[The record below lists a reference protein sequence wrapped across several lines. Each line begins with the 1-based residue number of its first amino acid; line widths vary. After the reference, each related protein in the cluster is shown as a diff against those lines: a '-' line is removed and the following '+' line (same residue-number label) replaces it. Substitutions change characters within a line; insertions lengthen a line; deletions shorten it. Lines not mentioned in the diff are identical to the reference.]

1 MCFMSPVSVCGL
13 VCRLCSFV
21 LVFSTKKQDVDVDV
35 SECCSAPLKV
45 CLCICLSHLE
55 QRFVPEKTCG
65 GGPFTLKSMCST
77 NCRSS
82 SESVSKSHGYI
93 ANQL

>member
-1 MCFMSPVSVCGL
+1 MQAMFI
-13 VCRLCSFV
+13 CSC
-21 LVFSTKKQDVDVDV
+21 VFHKKAGCVDV

-45 CLCICLSHLE
+45 CLCSCLSHLE

-82 SESVSKSHGYI
+82 SESVSQRATATLPTSIDMNWFG
-93 ANQL
+93 L

>member
-21 LVFSTKKQDVDVDV
+21 LVFSTKKAGCVDV
-35 SECCSAPLKV
+35 SECFSTPLKV

-55 QRFVPEKTCG
+55 QRFVLEKTCG

-82 SESVSKSHGYI
+82 TESVSQR
-93 ANQL
+93 ATATLPTQL